1 MRTEASML
9 SDKILARLAQLAAAP
24 PIAPLSPP
32 QRDRPIQQQLWLA
45 PGMQADS
52 AAIGFDLSAAEVQWT
67 ASGKHLRIRRPLAE
81 LWPAA
86 KAIVPQSIARQAS
99 RVYRCPAG
107 SDPPELHP
115 ELAAVAEH
123 FPAATMF
130 LDLETCGFAGAPVFL
145 AGVVWRDGEMLV
157 VDQLFASD
165 YTQERALLESL
176 GKIAAEQRVL
186 ATFNGKSFDWPM
198 VCDRSIRHRLQPR
211 SAVPL
216 RKPQVPENEALVHCD
231 LLHHARR
238 RWKRVLPNCKLQTL
252 ERLVCRRVRHDD
264 LGGAEVPTA
273 YHQFVRTGDST
284 PIEKILLHNALDLV
298 TLVELTLRLL
308 QPAADSQ
315 APRAAAG

>member
-1 MRTEASML
+1 ML
-9 SDKILARLAQLAAAP
+9 SDEIRARLAQLSATP

-32 QRDRPIQQQLWLA
+32 PRDRRVQQQLWLA
-45 PGMQADS
+45 PGLQADS
-52 AAIGFDLSAAEVQWT
+52 AVIGFDLSAAEVQLT
-67 ASGKHLRIRRPLAE
+67 ASGEHLRIRRPLAE

-86 KAIVPQSIARQAS
+86 KAIVPQAIARLSS
-99 RVYRCPAG
+99 RAYRSPAG
-107 SDPPELHP
+107 SDQPELHP

-123 FPAATMF
+123 FPATTMF

-157 VDQLFASD
+157 VDQLFARD
-165 YTQERALLESL
+165 YTQERALLETL
-176 GKIAAEQRVL
+176 GTIAAEQRVL

-198 VCDRSIRHRLQPR
+198 VCDRSIRHRLHPR
-211 SAVPL
+211 LAIPL
-216 RKPQVPENEALVHCD
+216 RKPHAVAEETLVHCD

-264 LGGAEVPTA
+264 LGGGEVPTA

-298 TLVELTLRLL
+298 TLVEVTLRLM
-308 QPAADSQ
+308 QPAAESQ
-315 APRAAAG
+315 APRVAAG